1 MVLTWA
7 QRREALLS
15 DCIVS
20 PDVFNPMI
28 DRLAEFVV
36 PYQQALETEVAQRNM
51 HLYLQGL
58 LSHLPRKN
66 AEDIATFVDVQ
77 RQVIQEFIGTAPWDH
92 RPLIEV
98 LVPQVACRLGQ
109 PDDVIAFDPSSFPKR
124 GTHSVGGQTPMVW
137 ASGQSR
143 Q

>member
-1 MVLTWA
+1 MALTWA

-20 PDVFNPMI
+20 PDVFTPMI

-77 RQVIQEFIGTAPWDH
+77 RQVIQVFIGRSYWIPGSYVTSNSMSAGSNALPRW
-92 RPLIEV
+92 RTL
-98 LVPQVACRLGQ
+98 C
-109 PDDVIAFDPSSFPKR
+109 
-124 GTHSVGGQTPMVW
+124 
-137 ASGQSR
+137 
-143 Q
+143 